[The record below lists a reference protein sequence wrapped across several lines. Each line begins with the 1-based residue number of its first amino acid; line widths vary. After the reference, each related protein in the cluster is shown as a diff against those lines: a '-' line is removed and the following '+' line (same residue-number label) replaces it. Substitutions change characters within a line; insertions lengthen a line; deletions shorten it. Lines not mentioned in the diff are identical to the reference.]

1 MMNKKILIGMV
12 AGAALLGTGAGL
24 MQAQASAD
32 EQEPSYSTPDHQGR
46 PPRPVMNTDE
56 MAKRIHETFGV
67 DEAEVKA
74 AIEAN
79 RDFRDIGQAAM
90 LSKISGKSF
99 KDVLGMKTEKN
110 TWEDVGKSLG
120 VTRDQVHEQMDDMM
134 ASRIEQKGNVD
145 KDTALKLLR
154 NGYWAQDIECAGLLA
169 KKSGEDIQSVL
180 DKKKINNRWSD
191 VAEQLG
197 VDWKSLRPQA
207 GGPDKMG
214 HGPQGGPPD
223 GMMMVGPQNP
233 DEG

>member
-1 MMNKKILIGMV
+1 
-12 AGAALLGTGAGL
+12 
-24 MQAQASAD
+24 
-32 EQEPSYSTPDHQGR
+32 
-46 PPRPVMNTDE
+46 
-56 MAKRIHETFGV
+56 
-67 DEAEVKA
+67 
-74 AIEAN
+74 
-79 RDFRDIGQAAM
+79 
-90 LSKISGKSF
+90 
-99 KDVLGMKTEKN
+99 
-110 TWEDVGKSLG
+110 
-120 VTRDQVHEQMDDMM
+120 M

-154 NGYWAQDIECAGLLA
+154 NGYRAQDIECAGLLA

>member
-32 EQEPSYSTPDHQGR
+32 EQEPSYSTPDHPGR

-120 VTRDQVHEQMDDMM
+120 VTRDQVHEQLDDMM

-154 NGYWAQDIECAGLLA
+154 NG
-169 KKSGEDIQSVL
+169 
-180 DKKKINNRWSD
+180 
-191 VAEQLG
+191 
-197 VDWKSLRPQA
+197 
-207 GGPDKMG
+207 
-214 HGPQGGPPD
+214 
-223 GMMMVGPQNP
+223 
-233 DEG
+233 